1 MQHFLRTI
9 ALAICLGLL
18 GNLSQ
23 ASAASPQQIGSIG
36 SAGNKQKSGP
46 WKRAIRTKVMC
57 IGDSNTHG
65 VQGYTSYRYPL
76 WFKLAR
82 LGSLVEFV
90 GTRFT
95 VEAENGTTVPDL
107 NLFNRYYTYFD
118 RDHQGYSGF
127 RTDQVL
133 PLLPQAI
140 ATESPDVCLILL
152 GTNDIGQR
160 GSVGVTDALSNLKLT
175 VDAVRSQAPATLF
188 FIASIPP
195 IGPGTWYANNA
206 GYVDTFNSQLASQ
219 VPNWSLPN
227 SQAQFVDV
235 HGALNL
241 ATDMLPDGVHPN
253 QMGQQKVAQVFYNAL
268 IPAISGGFLPAPQS
282 SVAVQTPSF
291 EALGLADGL
300 TSTLPLPDWTY
311 PNMPHILPF
320 VMNPDEQTYSGAFG
334 SGVPNGADGDEVLS
348 LENTGGEP
356 SLGWVYQTM
365 PTTMA
370 TGKTYNLTMAVGNR
384 APTNTRGTTGFGG
397 YEIQILVGNTTVASS
412 ANQVTPMP
420 GTFETAQ
427 LNFLSNNVSPS
438 LVGSAITL
446 RMRMT
451 WSTANTATDFDKVE
465 LTKN

>member
-1 MQHFLRTI
+1 MQHFLRTTG
-9 ALAICLGLL
+9 LAICLGLL
-18 GNLSQ
+18 GNLSH
-23 ASAASPQQIGSIG
+23 ASAANAQQIGSIG
-36 SAGNKQKSGP
+36 SAGNKQEAGP
-46 WKRAIRTKVMC
+46 LVRAIRTKVMC

-76 WFKLAR
+76 WFKLNR
-82 LGSLVEFV
+82 LGNLVKFV

-140 ATESPDVCLILL
+140 ATESPDVCLIML

-160 GSVGVTDALSNLKLT
+160 GYVGVTEALTNLKLT
-175 VDAVRSQAPATLF
+175 VNAVRSQAPSTLF

-195 IGPGTWYANNA
+195 IGPGTWYVNNA

-219 VPNWSLPN
+219 VPSWSLAN
-227 SQAQFVDV
+227 SQTMFVDV

-241 ATDMLPDGVHPN
+241 ATDMLPDGIHPN
-253 QMGQQKVAQVFYNAL
+253 QLGQQKVAQVFYDAL
-268 IPAISGGFLPAPQS
+268 IPVISGGFLPAPQGLV
-282 SVAVQTPSF
+282 SVQNPSF
-291 EALGLADGL
+291 EALGLADGV
-300 TSTLPLPDWTY
+300 TSTLSLPDWTY
-311 PNMPHILPF
+311 PNMPNILPF
-320 VMNPDEQTYSGAFG
+320 VMNPDDLTYSGALG
-334 SGVPNGADGDEVLS
+334 AGVPTGAAGDEVLS
-348 LENTGGEP
+348 LENTGGDP

-365 PTTMA
+365 STTMMA
-370 TGKTYNLTMAVGNR
+370 GKNYHLTIAVGNR

-397 YEIQILVGNTTVASS
+397 YEVQMLVGNTPVAST

-420 GTFETAQ
+420 GTFETAH
-427 LNFLSNNVSPS
+427 LDFLSNSVRPS
-438 LVGSAITL
+438 LIGSAISL

-451 WSTANTATDFDKVE
+451 WNTANTATDFDMVE